1 MLDPL
6 ILILILGL
14 AGLWLGTD
22 LLVGAASAI
31 ARHLG
36 VSQLVIGVGLLAIGT
51 DVPEM
56 LVTIDASLRQ
66 TADAD
71 LSGLIVGTAVGSNL
85 ANISIVLGTAALAAY
100 LQLSRPALLR
110 DGSAV
115 LGSLLLLY
123 LLAADAMLLR
133 WEAVLLLAAYG
144 IYMITLLRT
153 EAPAAPD
160 LPPGERPLLLRVLHL
175 VAGLVLVAVAA
186 DAVVGSATALARR
199 WGVAQSFVG
208 LLLIGLGT
216 SLPELAVSIGAVL
229 KRAPGL
235 AIGNII
241 GSNVFN
247 ILVLPAVAAL
257 IHPLAFSRRLLLFD
271 LPALM
276 LMSLLTLT
284 FLWRRKGLQRF
295 EASTLIAAYLAYV
308 AAKLGGL

>member
-6 ILILILGL
+6 ILFLGL

-36 VSQLVIGVGLLAIGT
+36 VSQLVIGVGVLAIGT
-51 DVPEM
+51 DVPEV
-56 LVTIDASLRQ
+56 LVTVDAALRQ
-66 TADAD
+66 SASEN

-85 ANISIVLGTAALAAY
+85 ANISIVLGTAALATY

-123 LLAADAMLLR
+123 LLAADSMLLR
-133 WEAVLLLAAYG
+133 WEAVLLLAAYAV
-144 IYMITLLRT
+144 YMITLLRT

-160 LPPGERPLLLRVLHL
+160 PASGERPLLLRSLHL
-175 VAGLVLVAVAA
+175 LVGLVLVAVAA
-186 DAVVGSATALARR
+186 DAVVGSATALAQR
-199 WGVAQSFVG
+199 WGVAQSFIG
-208 LLLIGLGT
+208 LLLVGLGT
-216 SLPELAVSIGAVL
+216 SLPELAVSVGAVL

-247 ILVLPAVAAL
+247 ALVLPGLAAL

-276 LMSLLTLT
+276 LMSLLALV
-284 FLWRRKGLQRF
+284 FLWRKKGLQRF
-295 EASTLIAAYLAYV
+295 EAATLIAAYLAYV
-308 AAKLGGL
+308 SAKLGGL

>member
-6 ILILILGL
+6 ILVLGL

-56 LVTIDASLRQ
+56 LVTIDAALRQ

-123 LLAADAMLLR
+123 LLAADATLLR
-133 WEAVLLLAAYG
+133 WEALLLLVAYG

-153 EAPAAPD
+153 EAPTAPIC
-160 LPPGERPLLLRVLHL
+160 
-175 VAGLVLVAVAA
+175 
-186 DAVVGSATALARR
+186 RR
-199 WGVAQSFVG
+199 
-208 LLLIGLGT
+208 
-216 SLPELAVSIGAVL
+216 
-229 KRAPGL
+229 
-235 AIGNII
+235 
-241 GSNVFN
+241 
-247 ILVLPAVAAL
+247 
-257 IHPLAFSRRLLLFD
+257 
-271 LPALM
+271 
-276 LMSLLTLT
+276 
-284 FLWRRKGLQRF
+284 
-295 EASTLIAAYLAYV
+295 ASGRCCCV
-308 AAKLGGL
+308 RGP